1 MKKNT
6 GQSRELNRIS
16 SQNNLPLLRGMFVSP
31 KSSDKKYRPIQQTG
45 SFSSFSEEELFLTSD
60 KGYYLGE

>member
-6 GQSRELNRIS
+6 GQSREINRIS
-16 SQNNLPLLRGMFVSP
+16 RQDNLPLLRGMFVSP
-31 KSSDKKYRPIQQTG
+31 KSADRKFRPIKRTG
-45 SFSSFSEEELFLTSD
+45 NFTFFSEEELVLTPD

>member
-6 GQSRELNRIS
+6 GQSREINKIS
-16 SQNNLPLLRGMFVSP
+16 RQDNLPLLRGMFVSP
-31 KSSDKKYRPIQQTG
+31 KSADRNDRPIQKTG

>member
-6 GQSRELNRIS
+6 GQSREINRIS
-16 SQNNLPLLRGMFVSP
+16 RRDKLPLLRGMFVSP
-31 KSSDKKYRPIQQTG
+31 KISDGKYRPIQRTG
-45 SFSSFSEEELFLTSD
+45 NFTFFSEEELFLSSD